1 MSHPGIQPKTPP
13 QYCATTTM
21 GVRCTPTGLILS
33 LGALGWAREI
43 LDDVEVAPT
52 NFQGVPTN
60 FMVVPT
66 NFKVVPT
73 NMLQVVPTNMLQGGA
88 H

>member
-1 MSHPGIQPKTPP
+1 MPHSGILPRTP
-13 QYCATTTM
+13 QYCATTIM
-21 GVRCTPTGLILS
+21 GVRCTLTGLILS

-43 LDDVEVAPT
+43 LDDVEV
-52 NFQGVPTN
+52 VPTT
-60 FMVVPT
+60 FQVVPT

-73 NMLQVVPTNMLQGGA
+73 NFTVFESGA